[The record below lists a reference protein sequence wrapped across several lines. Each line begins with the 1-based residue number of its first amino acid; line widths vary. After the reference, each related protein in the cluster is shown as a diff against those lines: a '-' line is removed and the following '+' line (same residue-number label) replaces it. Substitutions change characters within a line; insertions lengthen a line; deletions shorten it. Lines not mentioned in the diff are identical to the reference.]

1 MKFEQWL
8 GFLSLLGALLILWQI
23 RQLLLLLFAAV
34 VVANALNH
42 AANWLQ
48 RKRIHRGGAIALAVT
63 GLLGFLSLFFIL
75 IIPPFFSQLKELVTL
90 VPQGLNQVIVWVK
103 SILAQADPDLIH
115 SLPNLQQLSQQ
126 FQPLLNQLAG
136 QGLNLFYSTLG
147 FPLSFLL
154 LLVLSLMLLAD
165 PLAYRQGFLR
175 LLPAFYR
182 QRGDHIL
189 TLCEEALEDWL
200 VAILVNMGVVV
211 VLTFIGLGLL
221 QIPLTL
227 ALALLAGLLT
237 FIPFWGPLMSL
248 IPALAIA
255 FLDNPFKALLVLG
268 LYLIIHQLA
277 NQIITPRLIAKPP
290 ALLPGSLL
298 LGQVIF
304 ASLFN
309 ILGLLLAYPLSIV
322 SQVLLREIVI
332 RDILDGWQNH
342 SAYNL
347 ETSQEDY

>member
-8 GFLSLLGALLILWQI
+8 GFIVLLGSLLILWQI
-23 RQLLLLLFAAV
+23 RQLLLLLFAAI

-48 RKRIHRGGAIALAVT
+48 KKGIHRGGAIALAVT
-63 GLLGFLSLFFIL
+63 GLLGFLSLFFVL
-75 IIPPFFSQLKELVTL
+75 IVPPFFSQLKELVTL
-90 VPQGLNQVIVWVK
+90 VPQGLNQVILWVK

-126 FQPLLNQLAG
+126 FQPLLSQLAG

-147 FPLSFLL
+147 FPLSLLL

-165 PLAYRQGFLR
+165 PIAYRQGFLR
-175 LLPAFYR
+175 LLPSFYR
-182 QRGDHIL
+182 QRGEHIL
-189 TLCEEALEDWL
+189 ALCEEALEDWL
-200 VAILVNMGVVV
+200 VAMVVNMGVVS

-221 QIPLTL
+221 QFPLTL

-268 LYLIIHQLA
+268 LYGMIHQLE
-277 NQIITPRLIAKPP
+277 NYLITPRLIAKPVT
-290 ALLPGSLL
+290 LLPGSLL

-309 ILGLLLAYPLSIV
+309 MLGLLLAYPLSIV
-322 SQVLLREIVI
+322 SQVLIREVVI
-332 RDILDGWQNH
+332 RDILDDWQRY
-342 SAYNL
+342 SSPDL
-347 ETSQEDY
+347 